1 MQMSAF
7 VVSHDHI
14 DALLSF
20 AKDKRMKDQF
30 GYYIQPSKAE
40 LFDWTDIGR
49 VLLAENE
56 RSVCHRYPD
65 CGPGNMPGKIGEDAS
80 GYTFRYF
87 EPFVH
92 MGHMKRCVWV
102 IKNCDCF
109 DYQACETDDYRQTV
123 AHRIIAAIRSRAIN
137 GLPDYETAPWG
148 IDRNR
153 SAA

>member
-1 MQMSAF
+1 MSAF

-20 AKDKRMKDQF
+20 AKDKRMLSQL
-30 GYYIQPSKAE
+30 GYYIQPSKADQFE
-40 LFDWTDIGR
+40 WTDVGR
-49 VLLAENE
+49 VLLAEND
-56 RSVCHRYPD
+56 RSVCHRYSD
-65 CGPGNMPGKIGEDAS
+65 CSPGGEEVT

-87 EPFVH
+87 EPFAH
-92 MGHMKRCVWV
+92 MQHTKKCVWV

-109 DYQACETDDYRQTV
+109 DYQACETDDYPQTV
-123 AHRIIAAIRSRAIN
+123 AHRIIAAIRAAAIR

-148 IDRNR
+148 IDRGR